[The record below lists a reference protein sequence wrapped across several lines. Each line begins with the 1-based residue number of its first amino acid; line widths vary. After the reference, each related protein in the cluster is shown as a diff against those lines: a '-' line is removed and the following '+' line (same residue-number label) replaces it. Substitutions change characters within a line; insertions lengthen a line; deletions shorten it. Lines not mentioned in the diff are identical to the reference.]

1 MIMAIPFKTD
11 GVNQQEVDQEFL
23 TRFIIQ
29 FIHILQSLQSQ
40 DQEES
45 VEHSDTSAT
54 QNSDANTERVTINN
68 DLTVNTAV
76 VTSDQQNGRRFESH
90 RSQRSATIRGPRGVS
105 NARKTRKIQQRLPFN
120 DQKLSNEPSA
130 LKNNLNVD
138 YEFRRNDSTQPCC
151 SCSCSQQ
158 ANTAAENSTGVVSE
172 DNLRIPDIQTSS
184 PGLPDLIPNQNH
196 HQTKEDQLP
205 DLLQNLTPNHD
216 SKKRPKTKFRLNVF
230 DDSRMLQPKPDTVP
244 PPTCQQDFATVG
256 RQLRNIAENF
266 RCQTITHNINEH
278 HHPHVHENQDVPHHQ
293 FGQDQFDGYQP
304 HNHGYH
310 QTHPDNQQQSSGYQQ
325 SGLINALIDAGL
337 ISAIRSV
344 IRPSAVAGQ
353 QYTSLSPCRLGLLLA
368 GCFIFRWIQNKY

>member
-11 GVNQQEVDQEFL
+11 EVDQQDVDQEFL

-45 VEHSDTSAT
+45 VEHSETSAN
-54 QNSDANTERVTINN
+54 QNSDDNTERVTINN

-90 RSQRSATIRGPRGVS
+90 RSQRSGTIRGPRGVS
-105 NARKTRKIQQRLPFN
+105 NAHRTRKIHQRQPIYDQELP
-120 DQKLSNEPSA
+120 NEPSV
-130 LKNNLNVD
+130 LKNNPNVD
-138 YEFRRNDSTQPCC
+138 YEFRRSDSTQPCC

-158 ANTAAENSTGVVSE
+158 ANTVVENSTGVISQ
-172 DNLRIPDIQTSS
+172 DDPRIPDIQTSS
-184 PGLPDLIPNQNH
+184 PSLPDLIPNQIN

-205 DLLQNLTPNHD
+205 DLLQDLTPIND

-230 DDSRMLQPKPDTVP
+230 DDSRMLQPKTDTVP

-266 RCQTITHNINEH
+266 RCQSITHNINEH
-278 HHPHVHENQDVPHHQ
+278 RHPHGNQDVLHHH

-304 HNHGYH
+304 HHHGYH
-310 QTHPDNQQQSSGYQQ
+310 QTHPDNQQQSPGYQQ
-325 SGLINALIDAGL
+325 SGLINALVDAGL

-353 QYTSLSPCRLGLLLA
+353 QYTNLSPCRLGLLLA
-368 GCFIFRWIQNKY
+368 GCFIFRWIQNKH